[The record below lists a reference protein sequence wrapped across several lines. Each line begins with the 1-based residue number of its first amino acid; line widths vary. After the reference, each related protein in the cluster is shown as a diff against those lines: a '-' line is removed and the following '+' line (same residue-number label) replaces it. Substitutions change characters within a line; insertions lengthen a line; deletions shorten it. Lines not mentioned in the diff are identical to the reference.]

1 MFDEQRKE
9 RLYDALNEY
18 FDYDETQTLLKD
30 IQAFI
35 AEEIKHHQSKLL
47 NLTDFSDSFK

>member
-9 RLYDALNEY
+9 RLHDALHEY
-18 FDYDETQTLLKD
+18 FDHDDIQTLLKD

-35 AEEIKHHQSKLL
+35 IEETKYHQGKLL